1 MFENFLNKVN
11 KSIRE
16 SEEYINFLEQR
27 LKKTNSKDTAINIA
41 FELERERGKI
51 LAYYNLIEFMS
62 V

>member
-41 FELERERGKI
+41 FELEKERVKI
-51 LAYYNLIEFMS
+51 LAYYNLIEFMN